1 MDNVDGQ
8 KDGGDERITW
18 WWRAKRALES
28 MRMFGFVLEKCSE
41 HCLVLLLGTWTA
53 QSPSNLFDQILV
65 KKETLRVSS
74 HGFGIV
80 TKFRL

>member
-28 MRMFGFVLEKCSE
+28 MRMFGFCVGKVFRALSSPFTGNMDSTKSIKPLWPNFGQKRNTQSE
-41 HCLVLLLGTWTA
+41 FPWFWDCNQV
-53 QSPSNLFDQILV
+53 
-65 KKETLRVSS
+65 
-74 HGFGIV
+74 
-80 TKFRL
+80 